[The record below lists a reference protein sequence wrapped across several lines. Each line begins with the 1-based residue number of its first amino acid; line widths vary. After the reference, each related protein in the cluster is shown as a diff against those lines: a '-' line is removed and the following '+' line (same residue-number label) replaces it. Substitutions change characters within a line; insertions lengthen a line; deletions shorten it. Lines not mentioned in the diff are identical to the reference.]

1 VCEGRGR
8 ARKRGS
14 HGETEDGSRPHV
26 SSMASAKS
34 GRDIGVEATVDDT
47 AGIRAGRCSGAK
59 GRGCSLL
66 GETDDSPSG
75 ERPLVLPRITIS
87 EEQR

>member
-34 GRDIGVEATVDDT
+34 GRDIGVEVTVDDT
-47 AGIRAGRCSGAK
+47 AGIRAGSAQ
-59 GRGCSLL
+59 GRR
-66 GETDDSPSG
+66 DAA
-75 ERPLVLPRITIS
+75 VAY
-87 EEQR
+87 